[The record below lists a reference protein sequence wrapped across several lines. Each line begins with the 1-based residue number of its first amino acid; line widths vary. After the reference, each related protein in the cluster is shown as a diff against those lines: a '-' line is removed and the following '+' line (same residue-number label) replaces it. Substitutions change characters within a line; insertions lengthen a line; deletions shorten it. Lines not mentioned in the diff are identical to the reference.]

1 MIESD
6 FTDVPSGT
14 YLVEQGN
21 EWRSFS
27 VVIVG
32 KLKVKTSPP
41 ERTRGHL
48 TPGHWF
54 GNLIPHK
61 APATIEATEDTLL
74 AIFYVTG
81 TLTLARMC
89 K

>member
-1 MIESD
+1 MVESD

-21 EWRSFS
+21 EWRYFS
-27 VVIVG
+27 VVIAG
-32 KLKVKTSPP
+32 RLKVKTSPL
-41 ERTRGHL
+41 RTNARAFN
-48 TPGHWF
+48 PGHWF
-54 GNLIPHK
+54 GNLISHK

-81 TLTLARMC
+81 TLTLARRC